1 MSFSQSK
8 MQRNLWTC
16 VCTEGYVTHSHSAE
30 IRVLRACLLLSFK
43 NDFDKKLVIHHRIN
57 VDNSQWRT
65 FIFLFQSCSIRSVL
79 VCFTLDL
86 FFYSHRS
93 HELYLQS
100 NCKMSFHYEC
110 SVIENSSS
118 EIGKRETSDFRVF
131 YFSLLKKLHVVCKCS
146 ETHSPNWSRLCICRT
161 LFEFSSFFSSFFS
174 QYFWRPI
181 FCSCL

>member
-1 MSFSQSK
+1 MTIRNDEHLFFFFS
-8 MQRNLWTC
+8 
-16 VCTEGYVTHSHSAE
+16 
-30 IRVLRACLLLSFK
+30 
-43 NDFDKKLVIHHRIN
+43 LVA
-57 VDNSQWRT
+57 
-65 FIFLFQSCSIRSVL
+65 
-79 VCFTLDL
+79 LDL
-86 FFYSHRS
+86 FSHVLLWICFFSSHRS

-161 LFEFSSFFSSFFS
+161 LFEFSFFFFLFFTIFLTSNILFLSIITRNKAQSSTNEWTPEKF
-174 QYFWRPI
+174 
-181 FCSCL
+181 